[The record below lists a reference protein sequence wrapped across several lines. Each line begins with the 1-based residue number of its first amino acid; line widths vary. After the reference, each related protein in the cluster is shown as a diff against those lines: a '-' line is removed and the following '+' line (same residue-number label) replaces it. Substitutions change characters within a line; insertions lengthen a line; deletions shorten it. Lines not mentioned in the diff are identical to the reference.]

1 MDLTLQKFNTLTT
14 PRSMVLDP
22 QRPMDYRL
30 PEPCTW
36 GGNSHWVFK
45 LFIMIS
51 NAYEAFKFLYD
62 VVFNNTFRKKLLMM
76 LDHCTCMYFK
86 GPS

>member
-1 MDLTLQKFNTLTT
+1 
-14 PRSMVLDP
+14 
-22 QRPMDYRL
+22 MDYENSGSAGGL
-30 PEPCTW
+30 LEPYAW
-36 GGNSHWVFK
+36 GGNSYWVFK

-51 NAYEAFKFLYD
+51 NVYETLNFFYD

-86 GPS
+86 EPS